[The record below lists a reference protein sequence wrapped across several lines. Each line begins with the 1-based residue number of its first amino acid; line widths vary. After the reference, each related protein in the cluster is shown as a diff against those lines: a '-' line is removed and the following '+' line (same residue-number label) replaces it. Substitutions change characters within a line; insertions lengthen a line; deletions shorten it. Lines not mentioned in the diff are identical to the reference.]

1 MNWFAVDSNEN
12 EWEDEDDCIS
22 LDSVDEETEEET
34 ALDIEMVRLS

>member
-1 MNWFAVDSNEN
+1 MNWFAADSNED